1 MCDIPLIKCTLD
13 KIPERSK
20 IITNFSTLFSI
31 NLLSIKCREKSKI
44 LLKVI
49 IIIVVIVINKNDLYY
64 AFVHVHG

>member
-13 KIPERSK
+13 KMPERSK
-20 IITNFSTLFSI
+20 IIKNISTLFSI
-31 NLLSIKCREKSKI
+31 NLVSIKCREKSKI

-49 IIIVVIVINKNDLYY
+49 IIIVVMVINKNDLYY